1 MSGFLLVLF
10 LTVPRIALVLVYVN
24 TYDLQRAYHAFS
36 FPLAGFLFLPVT
48 TMTYAWM
55 INTGQSVAGIGLV
68 TLVVTVSI
76 DLGTIFATVF
86 YRRWD

>member
-10 LTVPRIALVLVYVN
+10 LTVPRIALILVYVN

-48 TMTYAWM
+48 TLTYAWM

-68 TLVVTVSI
+68 ILVVTASI
-76 DLGTIFATVF
+76 DLGTIFSTVF